1 MTEPTTPVI
10 RRRTVLSG
18 LALAGLLVAV
28 SSCTS
33 AVNVEN
39 SGSQSTEPKRGGVL
53 RIVQSADIAPNNVLA
68 QNNVNLAFLRL
79 VYNTLT
85 EYDHKTRE
93 PKPSLAESWQVSPDG
108 RTVDLV
114 LRKGV
119 TFHSGRA
126 FTADDVLFTFDHIR
140 RDDVPSQLKHVAK
153 ALASVDKTGE
163 HAVKLTF
170 TKPVANVFDLFEL
183 MFIVDRDSA
192 DKIKSGTFVGTGP
205 FKVDSYAPG
214 SSIKLSRNDKYWKEN
229 RPYLDGVEI
238 AIVRQSQS
246 MLSSLR
252 SKQSQLALDLAP
264 LDAAAVR
271 NDPAFQVVVADNDDS
286 VFYIGHNTAVAPLTN
301 PKVRQAVA
309 WAVDR
314 DRILQQV
321 LGGIGRTTSLPWAP
335 SSPAFDEGQAGTYQR
350 DVAKAKQL
358 LTEAGAL
365 GTPIDVSYNAGLP
378 TNAAIAEIVSFDLGE
393 AGFTAR
399 TVPLQGPDFQ
409 AKLTGDGL
417 PGLFVNNH
425 GFGQLNPATLVK
437 GAFPFNADK
446 NAARFDNAEYKSL
459 AETLWTTV
467 DPAEQKKRHA
477 ELNRF
482 LLDQQFITDVVVSS
496 HTYTIDRTLGG
507 LTHNMFGYI
516 DLDAAF
522 LR

>member
-1 MTEPTTPVI
+1 MTHPP
-10 RRRTVLSG
+10 RRTVLMG
-18 LALAGLLVAV
+18 LALIGLLAAT
-28 SSCTS
+28 SCTS
-33 AVNVEN
+33 AVDLT
-39 SGSQSTEPKRGGVL
+39 GSTAGAGPKRGGTL

-85 EYDHKTRE
+85 EYDHVTRA
-93 PKPSLAESWQVSPDG
+93 PKPALAESWLVSPDG
-108 RTVDLV
+108 TVVDLK
-114 LRKGV
+114 LRQGV

-126 FTADDVLFTFDHIR
+126 FTADDVVFTLDHIR

-153 ALASVDKTGE
+153 ALDKVEKTGE
-163 HAVKLTF
+163 HGVKLTF
-170 TKPVANVFDLFEL
+170 AKPLANVFDLFEL
-183 MFIVDRDSA
+183 MFILDRDSA
-192 DKIKSGTFVGTGP
+192 DRIKSGTFVGTGP
-205 FKVDSYAPG
+205 FKLDSYAPG
-214 SSIKLSRNDKYWKEN
+214 ASIKLSRNDKYWKDDS
-229 RPYLDGVEI
+229 PYLDGVEI

-252 SKQSQLALDLAP
+252 AKQSQLALDLAP
-264 LDAAAVR
+264 LDAASLR
-271 NDPAFQVVVADNDDS
+271 NDPAFEVVVADNHDS
-286 VFYIGHNTAVAPLTN
+286 AFYIGHNTTVAPLTD

-321 LGGIGRTTSLPWAP
+321 LGGIGRTSSLPWAP
-335 SSPAFDEGQAGTYQR
+335 GSSAFDESLAGTYKR
-350 DVAKAKQL
+350 DIAKARKL

-378 TNAAIAEIVSFDLGE
+378 TNAAIAEIVGFDLGE

-409 AKLTGDGL
+409 ARLTGDGL

-425 GFGQLNPATLVK
+425 GFGQLDPATLVK

-446 NAARFDNAEYKSL
+446 NAARFDDAEYKRL
-459 AETLWTTV
+459 AEALWTTV
-467 DPAEQKKRHA
+467 DPAAQKERYA

-482 LLDQQFITDVVVSS
+482 LLDRQFITDLVVSS
-496 HTYTIDRTLGG
+496 HTYTVDRTLGG
-507 LTHNMFGYI
+507 LGYTMFGYV
-516 DLDAAF
+516 DLDHAF